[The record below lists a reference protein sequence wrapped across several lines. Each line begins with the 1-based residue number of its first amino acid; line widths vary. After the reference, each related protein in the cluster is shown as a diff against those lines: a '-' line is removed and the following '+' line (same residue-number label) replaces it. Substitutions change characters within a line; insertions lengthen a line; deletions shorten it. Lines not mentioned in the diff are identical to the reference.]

1 MSLQNIIEVEVFYFW
16 GIDFVG
22 IFWYKMNSI
31 IAVLYFNGR
40 VYEEND
46 GIIFEGSKKEIQINH
61 GMSYNALKKK
71 IGEKVL
77 KKGFCL

>member
-1 MSLQNIIEVEVFYFW
+1 
-16 GIDFVG
+16 
-22 IFWYKMNSI
+22 MNSV

-46 GIIFEGSKKEIQINH
+46 GIIFEGSKKAIQINH

-71 IGEKVL
+71 KLETR
-77 KKGFCL
+77 